1 MSDKTK
7 WWFAPAKHGEIKGE
21 NTGDKEIFKKDTY
34 VSLAR
39 EILQNSIDAR
49 DSDEEPVEIEFK
61 EFSIHK
67 DDIPDLD
74 SYVSQIKRCVS
85 FWKTKDDI
93 RTVYEGILK
102 YLEDNDTIK
111 CLRISDYNTSGLTGI
126 ESKDST
132 ADNSYNALVKGTGVS
147 KKKTDFAGGS
157 KGVGKNVPFLLSKL
171 MMVFYVTKT
180 TDNYYGSVGVTKL
193 ASGYVDDN
201 DADTKRDYTQ
211 GTGYYAYSEF
221 ISPITEY
228 LNFEK
233 GYNNRENRCGTDI
246 YIIGFESID
255 SWMKDVINSTLESF
269 MVSVYRDELHVSF
282 NDLEISKE
290 TLENLVN
297 SDYIDLKYKKNIVAQ
312 YQILK
317 NPNNNVKLYD
327 IETDLGNVQMF
338 ILPYKKS
345 EESDATRKCAM
356 IRCPYMLIKY
366 FDLNFN
372 VSAMIIIG
380 KDTLGKMLRSIE
392 NPQHKDWEPKR
403 IKDSSERAEVT
414 NALAVLKEQ
423 MRQNVLDCLQ
433 LGDDSPIDPNG
444 AGEFLSDESF
454 GEEKAK
460 KNENKDLDAKDNA
473 EVGVVRTINFREHNA
488 NIKDDDGHGEEPNIG
503 EIVDEEGDENS
514 PSGHNETSGG
524 EARSGDKPGEKE
536 PGDNEII
543 VRAWLTGVKYN
554 VISTNKKEGRLKIIF
569 IAPESYEKCYLNLSL
584 LDDANNST
592 KLEIQEL
599 LVGGKRLEYED
610 KIEPGAFSIEKN
622 TKTVLEVKVDKDDY
636 FACEVKVKYESR

>member
-1 MSDKTK
+1 MDELTK

-49 DSDEEPVEIEFK
+49 DSDEEPVKIEFK
-61 EFSIHK
+61 EFTMKK
-67 DDIPDLD
+67 DDIPGLD
-74 SYVSQIKRCVS
+74 NYVSQIKRCVS
-85 FWKTKDDI
+85 FWKTKEDI
-93 RTVYEGILK
+93 CNVYKGILK
-102 YLEDNDTIK
+102 YLNDNDTIN
-111 CLRISDYNTSGLTGI
+111 CLRISDFNTSGLTGI

-180 TDNYYGSVGVTKL
+180 TDNYYGSIGVTKL
-193 ASGYVDDN
+193 AAGYVDDN
-201 DADTKRDYTQ
+201 ETDTKRDYTQ
-211 GTGYYAYSEF
+211 GTGYYAFSDF
-221 ISPITEY
+221 VSPIPEY

-233 GYNNRENRCGTDI
+233 EYNDRENQCGTDI

-269 MVSVYRDELHVSF
+269 MVSLYRDELLVSF
-282 NDLEISKE
+282 NGLEVCCNNLDDL
-290 TLENLVN
+290 VF
-297 SDYIDLKYKKNIVAQ
+297 SDYIDVKYKNNIVAQ

-317 NPNNNVKLYD
+317 NENNNVKSYD
-327 IETDLGNVQMF
+327 IETDLGNAQMF

-345 EESDATRKCAM
+345 EESSATRKCAM

-372 VSAMIIIG
+372 VSAIIIIG

-403 IKDSSERAEVT
+403 IKDLSERAEVT
-414 NALAVLKEQ
+414 NALSMIKEQ
-423 MRQNVLDCLQ
+423 MRQNVLDCLK

-454 GEEKAK
+454 GDENAK
-460 KNENKDLDAKDNA
+460 RNDSKDLDAKDNA
-473 EVGVVRTINFREHNA
+473 EVGIVRTINFRERNA
-488 NIKDDDGHGEEPNIG
+488 NLKDDDGHGEEPNIG
-503 EIVDEEGDENS
+503 SISEDDGDENS
-514 PSGHNETSGG
+514 PTGHNEGTGG
-524 EARSGDKPGEKE
+524 EARPGDNPGKKE
-536 PGDNEII
+536 SGDNEII
-543 VRAWLTGVKYN
+543 IRANLTGVKYN
-554 VISTNKKEGRLKIIF
+554 VISTNKKEGRLKILF
-569 IAPESYEKCYLNLSL
+569 VAPESYEKCYLNLSL
-584 LDDANNST
+584 LDDANNPT

-599 LVGGKRLEYED
+599 LFDGEKITYDD
-610 KIEPGAFSIEKN
+610 KIEPGPFLIEKN
-622 TKTVLEVKVDKDDY
+622 KKAILEVKVDKDDY